1 MEKGSGNS
9 MSRAGRGL
17 RWVMLLAVVFIA
29 TLELQVSVENAKTH
43 QNEGMTKVAGGMRNR
58 K

>member
-1 MEKGSGNS
+1 

-29 TLELQVSVENAKTH
+29 TLELQVSVENAKTR
-43 QNEGMTKVAGGMRNR
+43 QNEGMTNVAGGMRNR
-58 K
+58 E